1 MVAVY
6 VLFAIVRK
14 GLNLHA
20 SPYIPLEAFSLPLSG
35 KLPIQPAFAGSDCIS
50 GLGDSC
56 KQLNSLTFLP
66 GASGRRYWQGRC

>member
-6 VLFAIVRK
+6 VLVAIVRK

-20 SPYIPLEAFSLPLSG
+20 SPHIFSKVFSLTLSG
-35 KLPIQPAFAGSDCIS
+35 KMPIQPAFAGSDCIS
-50 GLGDSC
+50 GLGDSR
-56 KQLNSLTFLP
+56 KQLNPLAFLP